1 MSNAVRLY
9 RLTLATSL
17 IVSALLFVL
26 WSRHWPLVG
35 DASLIHYIG
44 FLIQHGLAPYRVVGD
59 MNMPGSFLIEMAAM
73 HLFGPDALAWRIF
86 DFTLLAIATAS
97 FAILTRRSGWFPA
110 IFAGALF
117 ALVHGRDGLVQ
128 GGQRDLTMAVLLV
141 AGTAAL
147 ALAVR
152 RRSTAAMAAFGLL
165 AGLALSIKPTAIPL
179 SLAQLIIAFYV
190 LRKRKVPLAK
200 PLTAAITG
208 VLIAPMIALAFLI
221 QQQAVAAFWANL
233 HGLVPYYASLGH
245 KPLGF
250 LLLHSISPLM
260 PLVLIWLAILV
271 LLRPRLDWERGLL
284 LSGVAFG
291 LLSYILQ
298 ARGFPYYRYPL
309 LAFLL
314 PIMALDFTEA
324 LPIPRAATLQR
335 KSVAMLAVI
344 ALAAGGLFLAPQS
357 AILIHRYRW
366 WETDFN
372 TTLEQNLNR
381 LGGQR
386 LSGHIQ
392 CIDSISGCDTTLYKM
407 QLLPATGILL
417 DFPLFGEDRLPVV
430 QQARAHFREAVF
442 QNPPQIIV
450 VTSALYVDGPGD
462 YQKLARWP
470 ELTAFLATNYTLDT
484 DWHPTRTLRWWSREE
499 FGPSY
504 KIYVRR

>member
-1 MSNAVRLY
+1 MPNALRLF

-35 DASLIHYIG
+35 DASLIHYIC
-44 FLIQHGLAPYRVVGD
+44 FLIQHGMAPYRVIGE
-59 MNMPGSFLIEMAAM
+59 MSMPGTFLIEIGAM
-73 HLFGPDALAWRIF
+73 HVFGPGALAWRIF
-86 DFTLLAIATAS
+86 DFSLLAVSAAS
-97 FAILTRRSGWFPA
+97 FAILTRRAGWFPA

-117 ALVHGRDGLVQ
+117 ALIHGRDGLAQ

-152 RRSTAAMAAFGLL
+152 HRSVAAMAAFGLL

-179 SLAQLIIAFYV
+179 SLAQLLIAMYI
-190 LRKRKVPLAK
+190 LRERRVALAK
-200 PLTAAITG
+200 PLAASILG
-208 VLIAPMIALAFLI
+208 VLIAPATALAFLVHE
-221 QQQAVAAFWANL
+221 QAVAAFWASL
-233 HGLVPYYASLGH
+233 HGLVLYYASLGH

-260 PLVLIWLAILV
+260 PLVLLWLLV
-271 LLRPRLDWERGLL
+271 LALLRPQVDWERALL
-284 LSGVAFG
+284 LTGVAFG

-324 LPIPRAATLQR
+324 MPLPRAATLRR
-335 KSVAMLAVI
+335 KCVAILAVI
-344 ALAAGGLFLAPQS
+344 ALGVGGLFLAPQS

-366 WETDFN
+366 WEADFN

-386 LSGHIQ
+386 LSGQIQ

-430 QQARAHFREAVF
+430 QQARAHFRKAVF
-442 QNPPQIIV
+442 QKPPEVII

-470 ELTAFLATNYTLDT
+470 ELTTFLARDYTLDT

-504 KIYVRR
+504 KIYVRK

>member
-1 MSNAVRLY
+1 MSNALRLY

-17 IVSALLFVL
+17 IISALLFVL

-44 FLIQHGLAPYRVVGD
+44 FLIQHGMAPYRVVGD
-59 MNMPGSFLIEMAAM
+59 MNMPGSFLIEIAAM
-73 HLFGPDALAWRIF
+73 HVFGPGALALRIF
-86 DFTLLAIATAS
+86 DLTLLAAATAS
-97 FAILTRRSGWFPA
+97 FAVLTRRSGWFPA

-152 RRSTAAMAAFGLL
+152 HRNAAAMAAFGLL

-179 SLAQLIIAFYV
+179 SLSQLLIAIYA
-190 LRKRKVPLAK
+190 LRKRQVPLAK
-200 PLTAAITG
+200 PLLSAGLG
-208 VLIAPMIALAFLI
+208 VVVAPAIALAFLI

-260 PLVLIWLAILV
+260 PLVLIWLAVLA
-271 LLRPRLDWERGLL
+271 LLRPRLDWERALL
-284 LSGVAFG
+284 LTGVAFG

-324 LPIPRAATLQR
+324 MPLPRAATLRR
-335 KSVAMLAVI
+335 KGVAALAVV
-344 ALAAGGLFLAPQS
+344 ALGVGGLFLAPQS

-366 WETDFN
+366 WEADFN

-381 LGGQR
+381 LGGQS
-386 LSGHIQ
+386 LSSHIQ

-417 DFPLFGEDRLPVV
+417 DFPLFGRDDLPVV
-430 QQARAHFREAVF
+430 QQARTHFREAVF
-442 QNPPQIIV
+442 QNPPQVIV
-450 VTSALYVDGPGD
+450 ITSALYVDGPGD

-470 ELTAFLATNYTLDT
+470 ELTTFLDTRYTLDT

-504 KIYVRR
+504 KIYVRK